1 MNASKKKSSI
11 VICLLQTQLQQD
23 SLRVT
28 DISKPFHIEGKYIKS
43 WKQTI
48 LLKENLILILKT
60 IRTALKVYFKKLGS
74 ESKKHFTNH
83 PDIVKLP
90 IIQYSIYNRNY
101 VSKSTYTYI
110 VLTVEPFDSAY
121 LPQKIQF
128 FDYFVGFNSRFSLSI
143 IQISLNAL

>member
-1 MNASKKKSSI
+1 MNASKINLLPI

-23 SLRVT
+23 TLRVT
-28 DISKPFHIEGKYIKS
+28 DILKPFHIEGKYIKS

-83 PDIVKLP
+83 PDIVKLQ

-101 VSKSTYTYI
+101 ARKSTQFSWQSQLIST
-110 VLTVEPFDSAY
+110 Y
-121 LPQKIQF
+121 LPQKFQF
-128 FDYFVGFNSRFSLSI
+128 FDYFVGFDSWFSLRI
-143 IQISLNAL
+143 IQIALNAL